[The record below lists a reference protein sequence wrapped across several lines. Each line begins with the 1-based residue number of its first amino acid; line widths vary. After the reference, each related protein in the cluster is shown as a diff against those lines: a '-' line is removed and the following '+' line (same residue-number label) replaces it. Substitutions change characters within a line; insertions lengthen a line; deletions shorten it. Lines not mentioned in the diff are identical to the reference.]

1 MNCVVYKGS
10 GKPGTYLF
18 IRREGDFSQVPKS
31 LQQLMGALQLVMSLE
46 LPTDTSLAEARI
58 EEVLKQL
65 DVQGFYLQLPSSDAT
80 L

>member
-18 IRREGDFSQVPKS
+18 IRREGDFSKVPKS
-31 LQQLMGALQLVMSLE
+31 LQRLMGALQLVMSLE
-46 LPTDTSLAEARI
+46 LTTDTSLAI

-65 DVQGFYLQLPSSDAT
+65 DDQGFYLQLPSSDAT